1 VTLLRDALRSEI
13 WLLTRKP
20 TTAQKTA
27 IEEKKQRLLSQ
38 ITKFHDSADH
48 FISVVDLEDVPG
60 PQDHDAFCLD
70 ENGDDLDEQEFW
82 QSRAEED
89 DESDDEAED
98 IFPECLG
105 LWMPSSLGIQAATIA
120 GLEGL
125 VKEERQLRIGQ
136 ANDFLENLR
145 SHLGQKSVLYQMHVR
160 GSTSVQTDTR
170 SRNDIQRLGLKI
182 NRDVRSYHQA
192 QEALLNLGTSNDLL
206 TKYQQVLPEHLST
219 EKEITEENRYGQGTH
234 VLP

>member
-1 VTLLRDALRSEI
+1 MTLLRDALRSEI
-13 WLLTRKP
+13 RLLPRKP

-27 IEEKKQRLLSQ
+27 IEEKKQRLLSR

-60 PQDHDAFCLD
+60 PQDHNTFCLD

-82 QSRAEED
+82 QSRAEE
-89 DESDDEAED
+89 DDEAED

-125 VKEERQLRIGQ
+125 VKEERQL
-136 ANDFLENLR
+136 
-145 SHLGQKSVLYQMHVR
+145 
-160 GSTSVQTDTR
+160 
-170 SRNDIQRLGLKI
+170 
-182 NRDVRSYHQA
+182 
-192 QEALLNLGTSNDLL
+192 
-206 TKYQQVLPEHLST
+206 
-219 EKEITEENRYGQGTH
+219 
-234 VLP
+234 